1 MSNIAGTS
9 VVWLPVSDMGR
20 AIELYRDRL
29 GLREQQNEGEWA
41 ELDAGGLRIG
51 LNARE
56 QTGNGAGGAVIA
68 FQPQDG
74 LEQAVSRLREEG
86 VEFAGDISE
95 HPWGRVAAFND
106 PDGNDLQFYEPP
118 K

>member
-1 MSNIAGTS
+1 LYGFRSATWTERSSSIAT
-9 VVWLPVSDMGR
+9 VSGSASSR
-20 AIELYRDRL
+20 TKAS
-29 GLREQQNEGEWA
+29 
-41 ELDAGGLRIG
+41 G

-56 QTGNGAGGAVIA
+56 RTGNGAGGAVIA

-86 VEFAGDISE
+86 VEFPGDISE
-95 HPWGRVAAFND
+95 HPWGRVAAFKD